1 MDHPVVHASWQDA
14 KAYAEWAGKRLPSEA
29 EWEFAARA
37 GLERKRFSWGDKDPL
52 NDPGLANIWQ
62 GAFPYENLKEDGF
75 EGTAPVK
82 SFPPNNYGLYDI
94 SGNVWEWCED
104 LFNEGYYE
112 EAAKIPLC
120 ENPTGPNKSFDSRD
134 PYA

>member
-1 MDHPVVHASWQDA
+1 M
-14 KAYAEWAGKRLPSEA
+14 
-29 EWEFAARA
+29 
-37 GLERKRFSWGDKDPL
+37 

-62 GAFPYENLKEDGF
+62 GSFPYENLKEDGF

-104 LFNEGYYE
+104 LFNERYYE
-112 EAAKIPLC
+112 EAAKMSLC
-120 ENPTGPNKSFDSRD
+120 ENPSGPSKSFDSRD
-134 PYA
+134 PYARKRVNKGGSFLCHVSYCENYRPSAREGTTEDSGMSHLGFRCVMDNQP